1 MFRILSTGWPLG
13 NRCCDKHML
22 LQHVC
27 VLQSSFLNLTTVKL
41 QKPVFLPQRCRTGNE
56 LIPRTR
62 THSQVKPRS
71 RLPSMQSERTMAEAQ
86 HHCQETKQFWELLN
100 GWPNL
105 DAAMYRLWWG
115 LQKLMSCMFS
125 NVADVT
131 TWAIRSLSIKCELW
145 FSTKCLFCNINTPG
159 CQQCKDCPQ
168 ELRRRSRFWY

>member
-1 MFRILSTGWPLG
+1 MCVFYKVHSSTSPLWSCRNQYSYPKG
-13 NRCCDKHML
+13 AGQAAN
-22 LQHVC
+22 
-27 VLQSSFLNLTTVKL
+27 SFLG
-41 QKPVFLPQRCRTGNE
+41 RE
-56 LIPRTR
+56 LIRR
-62 THSQVKPRS
+62 WSLE

-115 LQKLMSCMFS
+115 LQKLMWCMFS

-145 FSTKCLFCNINTPG
+145 FSTKCLFCNLNTPG

-168 ELRRRSRFWY
+168 ELRRRSRFWS